1 MKKTKMFFP
10 ANVFTGNTGY
20 TAGEFN
26 DVLETPGS
34 VQRWLTRGC
43 TIVEE
48 TVEEIVE
55 EVVEVLPKIEE
66 EKIVL
71 PEVEDVK
78 VEEDVKE
85 VIVDKAKKNKRKKT
99 SK

>member
-10 ANVFTGNTGY
+10 ANVNTGKTGY
-20 TAGEFN
+20 IAGQNN

-48 TVEEIVE
+48 KIEEPKKEIVEEIEEKVENVVVE
-55 EVVEVLPKIEE
+55 EVVEPK
-66 EKIVL
+66 KAK
-71 PEVEDVK
+71 PK
-78 VEEDVKE
+78 K
-85 VIVDKAKKNKRKKT
+85 KAKKTK
-99 SK
+99 

>member
-1 MKKTKMFFP
+1 MFFP

-20 TAGEFN
+20 IAGEFN

-48 TVEEIVE
+48 TVEEVVEEIVE

-78 VEEDVKE
+78 VEEEVKE